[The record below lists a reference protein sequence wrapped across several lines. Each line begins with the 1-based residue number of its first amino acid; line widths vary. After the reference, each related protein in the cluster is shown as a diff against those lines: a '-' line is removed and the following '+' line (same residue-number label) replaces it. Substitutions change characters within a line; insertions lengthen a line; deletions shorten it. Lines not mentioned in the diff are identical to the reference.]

1 MLSKFVLYSGH
12 NCCLC
17 DDAKA
22 LLAQTSI
29 DPKEFVEVDVKTDSQ
44 IYHLY
49 GARIPVLVNTQAQQE
64 LAWPF
69 ELPQLTEFL
78 S

>member
-1 MLSKFVLYSGH
+1 MSKFVLYSGEH
-12 NCCLC
+12 CCLC
-17 DDAKA
+17 DDAKS

-29 DPKEFVEVDVKTDSQ
+29 NVSQLVEIDVKSDPKIF
-44 IYHLY
+44 HLY
-49 GARIPVLVNTQAQQE
+49 GARIPVLVNTNMQQE

-69 ELPQLTEFL
+69 ELQQLIEFL

>member
-1 MLSKFVLYSGH
+1 MSRFIFYSGQQ
-12 NCCLC
+12 CCLC
-17 DDAKA
+17 EEALA
-22 LLAQTSI
+22 LLGQTNI
-29 DPKEFVEVDVKTDSQ
+29 EINQLTKIDVKSDPQ

-49 GARIPVLVNTQAQQE
+49 GARIPVLVKANNQQE

-69 ELPQLTEFL
+69 ELSQLIEFV

>member
-1 MLSKFVLYSGH
+1 MAKFILYSGQQ
-12 NCCLC
+12 CCLC
-17 DDAKA
+17 DDAQA
-22 LLAQTSI
+22 LLAQTNVESSQI
-29 DPKEFVEVDVKTDSQ
+29 KKINVKSDPH

-49 GARIPVLVNTQAQQE
+49 GARIPVLVDTTTQQE

-69 ELPQLTEFL
+69 ELSQLTEFV

>member
-1 MLSKFVLYSGH
+1 MSRFIFYSGQQ
-12 NCCLC
+12 CCLC
-17 DDAKA
+17 DDALA
-22 LLAQTSI
+22 LLAQTDIRDSQLTKI
-29 DPKEFVEVDVKTDSQ
+29 DVKSDPQ

-49 GARIPVLVNTQAQQE
+49 GAIIPVLVNANNQQE

-69 ELPQLTEFL
+69 ELSQLIEFV

>member
-1 MLSKFVLYSGH
+1 MAKFVLYSGQH
-12 NCCLC
+12 CCLC
-17 DDAKA
+17 DDAKT
-22 LLAQTSI
+22 LLAQASF
-29 DPKEFVEVDVKTDSQ
+29 DFSELEEVDVRSDAH

-49 GARIPVLVNTQAQQE
+49 GARIPVLVKVNNQTE

-69 ELPQLTEFL
+69 DGQQLAEFL

>member
-1 MLSKFVLYSGH
+1 MSRFIFYSGQQ
-12 NCCLC
+12 CCLC
-17 DDAKA
+17 DDALA
-22 LLAQTSI
+22 LLAKTDIRDSQLTKI
-29 DPKEFVEVDVKTDSQ
+29 DVKSDPQ

-49 GARIPVLVNTQAQQE
+49 GARIPVLVNANNQQE

-69 ELPQLTEFL
+69 ELSQLIEFV